1 MSKTLKNKDIVLL
14 KIKEN
19 EPITNTQLAENL
31 NMDLGNLGRYIK
43 TLIKEGK
50 INQEIEKKGKT
61 RERVNT
67 INNNGK
73 KLTIIEKVDLSEKS
87 IIHEKKKERKKL
99 EVIQKPRAIPLNQLH
114 LLTEENLIIFIKQ
127 TNKTKPYEL
136 KHRFYNN
143 SVSEIH
149 DLLDKLF
156 QKGVLEKK
164 NNGWIYLKNEKLKGS
179 EQK

>member
-1 MSKTLKNKDIVLL
+1 MSEKPKKPKLSELL
-14 KIKEN
+14 KARPVQIS
-19 EPITNTQLAENL
+19 
-31 NMDLGNLGRYIK
+31 
-43 TLIKEGK
+43 
-50 INQEIEKKGKT
+50 EKKD
-61 RERVNT
+61 
-67 INNNGK
+67 GK
-73 KLTIIEKVDLSEKS
+73 KSSGEISIKKS
-87 IIHEKKKERKKL
+87 K
-99 EVIQKPRAIPLNQLH
+99 KPRVISNQLH

-136 KHRFYNN
+136 KHRFYE
-143 SVSEIH
+143 SSASEIH